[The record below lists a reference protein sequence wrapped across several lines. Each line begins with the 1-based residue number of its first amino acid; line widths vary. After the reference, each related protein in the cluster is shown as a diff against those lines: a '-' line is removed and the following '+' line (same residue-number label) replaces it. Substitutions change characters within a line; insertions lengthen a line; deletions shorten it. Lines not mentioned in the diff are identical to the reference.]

1 MKDEF
6 KRTMKLM
13 WGHSEK
19 VRLVCGCSLILLVL
33 FVVMAFVMEALFW
46 SWSGVTHRRE
56 WISASYLGTAS
67 CMFFLF
73 YSAYGNGKGIL
84 NGMGKWLGGSKL
96 AKSVLV
102 KGIIVNRLIV
112 LGIMFV
118 PCLISRICLIC
129 REDKNHARIALF
141 LVMWGITYLV
151 SAASNVS
158 EIGFLA
164 IFVVYMVSISWDKF
178 WTFATW
184 IEMPVWGAVIVFLV
198 CVTGGTILEKVI
210 LERNYRNRKA
220 AKVSIIHAGLEERE
234 QNE

>member
-1 MKDEF
+1 MTSEM

-19 VRLVCGCSLILLVL
+19 VRFVCGCSLILLTL
-33 FVVMAFVMEALFW
+33 FAVMAFIMEALFW
-46 SWSGVTHRRE
+46 QWSGFTYRVER
-56 WISASYLGTAS
+56 IGASYLGTAS
-67 CMFFLF
+67 CMYFLF

-112 LGIMFV
+112 FGVMFV

-129 REDKNHARIALF
+129 GGDKNHGRIALF
-141 LVMWGITYLV
+141 LVMWGVIYLI
-151 SAASNVS
+151 SAVSNVS
-158 EIGFLA
+158 EIGFLV
-164 IFVVYMVSISWDKF
+164 IFVVYMVSITWNKF

-184 IEMPVWGAVIVFLV
+184 IEMPVWGAVIVFVV
-198 CVTGGTILEKVI
+198 CLIGGTVLEKVI
-210 LERNYRNRKA
+210 LERNYRSRKA
-220 AKVSIIHAGLEERE
+220 VKVSLIHTSAKERR
-234 QNE
+234 